1 MLAVETLRQEIA
13 AMEGAAFVAFRDGD
27 GSVLNLSDSTV
38 QLEFMHRKSG
48 KLVMDWTTPLAPM
61 ALRPSPVPMGG
72 AVRFKV
78 GSVTVGTRESTGHFI
93 QHAAIEGSA
102 RSGVGFR
109 CGAVVCHTDHPR
121 FSDYRDHPIPP
132 LIRGLQ
138 AERRA
143 VSLQSIAERG
153 QLEFVYART

>member
-1 MLAVETLRQEIA
+1 MLAIETLRQEIA
-13 AMEGAAFVAFRDGD
+13 ALEGEAFVAFRDGD
-27 GSVLNLSDSTV
+27 GSVSNLSDSTV
-38 QLEFMHRKSG
+38 QLEFMIRESG
-48 KLVMDWTTPLAPM
+48 KLVTDYTRVLVPM
-61 ALRPSPVPMGG
+61 ASAGIAVRRGG
-72 AVRFKV
+72 EVRFKV
-78 GSVTVGTRESTGHFI
+78 RSATVGTWKSTDHHV

-109 CGAVVCHTDHPR
+109 CGAVVCHADHPR
-121 FSDYRDHPIPP
+121 FSDYRGDPIPP